1 MIALAILS
9 LTPWRVLELPLIRGS
24 RLEPMEKKT
33 RIHFPLLSLER
44 KRFYRQSLLPGV
56 ACSKALTMR
65 VSLNR
70 QETLP

>member
-9 LTPWRVLELPLIRGS
+9 LTPWRNS
-24 RLEPMEKKT
+24 RSFAAHEHPKLMEKKT
-33 RIHFPLLSLER
+33 RIHFPLLSFDR
-44 KRFYRQSLLPGV
+44 KRFYRQTLLPGA

-65 VSLNR
+65 VSLYR

>member
-1 MIALAILS
+1 MVLAILS
-9 LTPWRVLELPLIRGS
+9 LTPWRALELPLIPGS
-24 RLEPMEKKT
+24 RTLEPMEKKT
-33 RIHFPLLSLER
+33 RIHFPLLSFEL
-44 KRFYRQSLLPGV
+44 KRFYRETLLPGA